1 MLRTLVLSLLAL
13 MMSVSSVFSQ
23 TTLTVYS
30 TLERDLIPI
39 YTKAFKQEF
48 PDVEIKW
55 VRDSTGII
63 TARLIAEKDAP
74 KADLIFGLAV
84 TSMNQLQNAGVV
96 IPTILKSKNGKVEQK
111 SWIPFSMW
119 ANAVTF
125 NKEELEHLGLPIPTT
140 WKDLTD
146 PKYKGHIV
154 MPNPFSS
161 GTGFMQVAAWLKIF
175 GEEEG
180 WRFMDELHKN
190 IKFYTHS
197 GTKPCA
203 MSAQGEVAIGISSG
217 SFADVLQR
225 QGAPITIVYPSP
237 GIGWDTDVAA
247 SVAGSNNQ
255 KVAQKIVAFAASK
268 NVAEIVGGSS
278 RLTPSGLFLNNET
291 KKQLNLLIDGQ
302 VEFMMANKTSILS
315 KWKQRYEGTK

>member
-1 MLRTLVLSLLAL
+1 MLRTLVLSFLAVML
-13 MMSVSSVFSQ
+13 SVSSAFCQ

-39 YTKAFKQEF
+39 YTKVFKQEF
-48 PDVEIKW
+48 PNVEIKW

-84 TSMNQLQNAGVV
+84 TSMTQLQNAGVV
-96 IPTILKSKNGKVEQK
+96 VSTPLKSKDGKIEQK
-111 SWIPFSMW
+111 PWIPFSMW

-125 NKEELEHLGLPIPTT
+125 NKEELEHLGLPVPTT

-161 GTGFMQVAAWLKIF
+161 GTGFMQVAAWLKMF

-180 WRFMDELHKN
+180 WKFMDALHDN

-203 MSAQGEVAIGISSG
+203 MSAQGEIAIGISSG

-225 QGAPITIVYPSP
+225 QGAPVTIVYPSP

-247 SVAGSNNQ
+247 SVAGSSQ
-255 KVAQKIVAFAASK
+255 QGVAQNIVAFAASK
-268 NVAEIVGGSS
+268 KIAEIVGASS

-291 KKQLNLLIDGQ
+291 RKQRNLLIDGQ
-302 VEFMMANKTSILS
+302 VEFMMANKAVILA